1 MILIQFLNGLSTA
14 MLLFLLASGLTLIF
28 GVLRVI
34 NFAHGSLYMMGAY
47 FTYSLVHLSG
57 SYWFSLLVAPI
68 FVAVMAGII
77 ELSFLRRLY
86 AREHEFQLLL
96 LYSFVLI
103 LDDVVKVFWGT
114 ALKLVPKPEALA
126 GSIEIVGRPFPA
138 YTLLIIVLG
147 PVVALILWYSLN
159 KTKIG
164 KQVVAASLDR
174 EAANALG
181 MNVPFLYTLVF
192 VFGAWLGG
200 LGGAVA
206 APLRA
211 ASPGM
216 GMEIVIMSFAV
227 VIIGGLGSV
236 WGALLGSLII
246 GEVLAFGT
254 LIVPKLVVLLPFA
267 LMILIFLWR
276 PQGLFGKG
284 GV

>member
-1 MILIQFLNGLSTA
+1 MIFIQFLNGLSTA

-34 NFAHGSLYMMGAY
+34 NFAHGSLYMLGAY
-47 FTYSLVHLSG
+47 FTYSIATLSG
-57 SYWFSLLVAPI
+57 NYWLSLVVAPLC
-68 FVAVMAGII
+68 VAVAAAII
-77 ELSFLRRLY
+77 ELFFLRRLY

-96 LYSFVLI
+96 LFGFVLV
-103 LDDVVKVFWGT
+103 LDDVVKACWGT
-114 ALKLVPKPEALA
+114 ALKLVPKPAALD
-126 GSIEIVGRPFPA
+126 GSVQILGRTFPE
-138 YTLLIIVLG
+138 YTVLIIVLG
-147 PVVALILWYSLN
+147 PLVALGLWYALAR
-159 KTKIG
+159 TRIG
-164 KQVVAASLDR
+164 KQIVAASLDR
-174 EAANALG
+174 DAANALG
-181 MNVPFLYTLVF
+181 MNVPFLYTTVF

-227 VIIGGLGSV
+227 VIIGGLGSI
-236 WGALLGSLII
+236 WGAFLGSILI

-254 LIVPKLVVLLPFA
+254 LVVPKFVVVLPFA
-267 LMILIFLWR
+267 FMILVFLWR

>member
-1 MILIQFLNGLSTA
+1 MIFIQFLNGLSTA

-34 NFAHGSLYMMGAY
+34 NFAHGSLYMLGAY
-47 FTYSLVHLSG
+47 FTYTIATLSG
-57 SYWFSLLVAPI
+57 NYWIALVVAPLC
-68 FVAVMAGII
+68 VALAATII
-77 ELSFLRRLY
+77 ELFFLRRLY
-86 AREHEFQLLL
+86 IREHEFQLLL
-96 LYSFVLI
+96 LFGFVLI
-103 LDDVVKVFWGT
+103 LDDVVKACWGS
-114 ALKLVPKPEALA
+114 ALKLVPKPAALD
-126 GSIEIVGRPFPA
+126 GSVRILGRDFPE

-147 PVVALILWYSLN
+147 PLVALGLWYALAR
-159 KTKIG
+159 TKIG
-164 KQVVAASLDR
+164 KQIVAASVDR
-174 EAANALG
+174 DAANALG
-181 MNVPFLYTLVF
+181 MNVPFLYTTVF

-200 LGGAVA
+200 VGGAVA

-227 VIIGGLGSV
+227 VIVGGLGSI
-236 WGALLGSLII
+236 WGAFLGSILI

-254 LIVPKLVVLLPFA
+254 LVVPKLVVILPFA
-267 LMILIFLWR
+267 LMILVFLWR

>member
-1 MILIQFLNGLSTA
+1 MIFIQFLNGLSTA

-34 NFAHGSLYMMGAY
+34 NFAHGSLYMLGAY
-47 FTYSLVHLSG
+47 FTYGIATLSGNYWLSLV
-57 SYWFSLLVAPI
+57 VAPLC
-68 FVAVMAGII
+68 VAVAAAII
-77 ELSFLRRLY
+77 ELFFLRRLY

-96 LYSFVLI
+96 LFGFVLV
-103 LDDVVKVFWGT
+103 LDDVVKACWGT
-114 ALKLVPKPEALA
+114 ALKLVPKPAALD
-126 GSIEIVGRPFPA
+126 GSVQIFGRTFPE
-138 YTLLIIVLG
+138 YTLLIIILG
-147 PVVALILWYSLN
+147 PLVALGLWYALSR
-159 KTKIG
+159 TRIG
-164 KQVVAASLDR
+164 KQIVAASLDR
-174 EAANALG
+174 DAANALG
-181 MNVPFLYTLVF
+181 MNVPFLYTTVF

-200 LGGAVA
+200 IGGAVA

-227 VIIGGLGSV
+227 VIIGGLGSI
-236 WGALLGSLII
+236 WGAFLGSILI

-254 LIVPKLVVLLPFA
+254 LVVPKFVVVLPFA
-267 LMILIFLWR
+267 FMILVFLWR

>member
-1 MILIQFLNGLSTA
+1 MIFIQFLNGLSTA

-34 NFAHGSLYMMGAY
+34 NFAHGSLYMLGAY
-47 FTYSLVHLSG
+47 FTYSIATLSG
-57 SYWFSLLVAPI
+57 NYWLSLVVAPLC
-68 FVAVMAGII
+68 VAVAAAII
-77 ELSFLRRLY
+77 ELLFLRRLY

-96 LYSFVLI
+96 LFGFVLV
-103 LDDVVKVFWGT
+103 LDDVVKACWGT
-114 ALKLVPKPEALA
+114 ALKLVPKPAALD
-126 GSIEIVGRPFPA
+126 GSVQILGRTFPE
-138 YTLLIIVLG
+138 YTVLIIVLG
-147 PVVALILWYSLN
+147 PLVALGLWYALAR
-159 KTKIG
+159 TRIG
-164 KQVVAASLDR
+164 KQIVAASLDR
-174 EAANALG
+174 DAANALG
-181 MNVPFLYTLVF
+181 MNVPFLYTTVF

-227 VIIGGLGSV
+227 VIIGGLGSI
-236 WGALLGSLII
+236 WGAFLGSILI

-254 LIVPKLVVLLPFA
+254 LVVPKFVVVLPFA
-267 LMILIFLWR
+267 FMILVFLWR

>member
-1 MILIQFLNGLSTA
+1 MIFIQFLNGLSTA

-34 NFAHGSLYMMGAY
+34 NFAHGSLYMLGAY
-47 FTYSLVHLSG
+47 FTYSVATLSG
-57 SYWFSLLVAPI
+57 NYWVSLLVAPL
-68 FVAVMAGII
+68 FVALSATII
-77 ELSFLRRLY
+77 ELCFLRRLY
-86 AREHEFQLLL
+86 VREHEFQLLL
-96 LYSFVLI
+96 LFGFVLI
-103 LDDVVKVFWGT
+103 LDDVVKACWGT
-114 ALKLVPKPEALA
+114 ALKLVPKPESLA
-126 GSIEIVGRPFPA
+126 GSVQIIGRQFPT
-138 YTLLIIVLG
+138 YTILIIVMG
-147 PVVALILWYSLN
+147 PLVALGLWYALN
-159 KTKIG
+159 RTKIG
-164 KQVVAASLDR
+164 KQVVAASVDR

-181 MNVPFLYTLVF
+181 MNVPFLYTTVF

-200 LGGAVA
+200 ISGAIA

-236 WGALLGSLII
+236 WGAFLGSLLI

-254 LIVPKLVVLLPFA
+254 LIVPKQVVVLPFA
-267 LMILIFLWR
+267 FMILIFLCR

>member
-34 NFAHGSLYMMGAY
+34 NFAHGSLYMLGAY
-47 FTYSLVHLSG
+47 STYTMALVSG
-57 SYWFSLLVAPI
+57 SYWVSLIVAPL
-68 FVAVMAGII
+68 FVACASIII
-77 ELSFLRRLY
+77 ETCFLRRLY

-96 LYSFVLI
+96 LFGFVLI
-103 LDDVVKVFWGT
+103 LDDVVKAFWGT
-114 ALKLVPKPEALA
+114 SLRLVSRPEILS
-126 GSIEIVGRPFPA
+126 GSVRIIGRDFPT
-138 YTLLIIVLG
+138 YTLLIIVMG
-147 PVVALILWYSLN
+147 PLVALTLWYMLN
-159 KTKIG
+159 RTRIG

-181 MNVPFLYTLVF
+181 MNVPFLYTAVF

-200 LGGAVA
+200 ISGAIA

-227 VIIGGLGSV
+227 VIVGGLGSV
-236 WGALLGSLII
+236 WGAFLGSILI

-254 LIVPKLVVLLPFA
+254 LIVPKMVVVLPFA
-267 LMILIFLWR
+267 FMILIFLWR
-276 PQGLFGKG
+276 PQGLLGKG

>member
-1 MILIQFLNGLSTA
+1 MIFIQFLNGLSTA

-34 NFAHGSLYMMGAY
+34 NFAHGSLYMLGAY
-47 FTYSLVHLSG
+47 FTYGIATLSGNYWLSLVLAP
-57 SYWFSLLVAPI
+57 LCVA
-68 FVAVMAGII
+68 AAATII
-77 ELSFLRRLY
+77 ELFFLRRLY

-96 LYSFVLI
+96 LFGFVLV
-103 LDDVVKVFWGT
+103 LDDVVKACWGT
-114 ALKLVPKPEALA
+114 ALKLVPKPAALDGSVQILGRTFPEYTVLIILMGPLVALGLWYALA
-126 GSIEIVGRPFPA
+126 R
-138 YTLLIIVLG
+138 
-147 PVVALILWYSLN
+147 
-159 KTKIG
+159 TKIG
-164 KQVVAASLDR
+164 KQIVAASLDR
-174 EAANALG
+174 DAANALG
-181 MNVPFLYTLVF
+181 MNVPFLYTTVF

-200 LGGAVA
+200 IGGAVA

-227 VIIGGLGSV
+227 VIIGGLGSI
-236 WGALLGSLII
+236 WGAFLGSILI

-254 LIVPKLVVLLPFA
+254 LVVPKFVVVLPFA
-267 LMILIFLWR
+267 FMILVFLVR

>member
-1 MILIQFLNGLSTA
+1 MLLIQFLNGLSTA

-34 NFAHGSLYMMGAY
+34 NFAHGSMYMLGAY
-47 FTYSLVHLSG
+47 FTYSLARFSG
-57 SYWFSLLVAPI
+57 SYWVSLLVAPL
-68 FVAVMAGII
+68 FVALVAGLI
-77 ELSFLRRLY
+77 ELFCLRRLY
-86 AREHEFQLLL
+86 TRDHEFQLLL

-103 LDDVVKVFWGT
+103 LDDTVKAFWGT
-114 ALKLVPKPEALA
+114 ALKLVSKPEVLA
-126 GSIEIVGRPFPA
+126 GSVQIIGREFPK

-147 PVVALILWYSLN
+147 PLVAIGLWYALN
-159 KTKIG
+159 RTKIG
-164 KQVVAASLDR
+164 KQVVAASVDR

-181 MNVPFLYTLVF
+181 MDVPFLYTVVF

-227 VIIGGLGSV
+227 VIIGGLGSI
-236 WGALLGSLII
+236 WGAFLGSLII
-246 GEVLAFGT
+246 GEVLAFGALVVPR
-254 LIVPKLVVLLPFA
+254 LIVLLPFA

>member
-1 MILIQFLNGLSTA
+1 MIFIQFLNGLSTA

-34 NFAHGSLYMMGAY
+34 NFAHGSLYMLGAY
-47 FTYSLVHLSG
+47 FTYSIATLSG
-57 SYWFSLLVAPI
+57 NYWLSLVVAPLC
-68 FVAVMAGII
+68 VAVAAAII
-77 ELSFLRRLY
+77 ELFFLRRLY

-96 LYSFVLI
+96 LFGFVLV
-103 LDDVVKVFWGT
+103 LDDVVKACWGT
-114 ALKLVPKPEALA
+114 ALKLVPKPAALD
-126 GSIEIVGRPFPA
+126 GSVQILGRTFPE
-138 YTLLIIVLG
+138 YTVLIIVLG
-147 PVVALILWYSLN
+147 PLVALGLWYALAR
-159 KTKIG
+159 TRIG
-164 KQVVAASLDR
+164 KQIVAASLDR
-174 EAANALG
+174 DAANALG
-181 MNVPFLYTLVF
+181 MNVPFLYTTVF

-227 VIIGGLGSV
+227 VIIGGLGSI
-236 WGALLGSLII
+236 WGAFLGSILI

-254 LIVPKLVVLLPFA
+254 LVVPKFVVVLTFA
-267 LMILIFLWR
+267 FMILVFLWR

>member
-1 MILIQFLNGLSTA
+1 

-34 NFAHGSLYMMGAY
+34 NFAHGSLYMLGAY
-47 FTYSLVHLSG
+47 FTYSIATLSG
-57 SYWFSLLVAPI
+57 NYWLSLVVAPLC
-68 FVAVMAGII
+68 VAVAAAII
-77 ELSFLRRLY
+77 ELLFLRRLY

-96 LYSFVLI
+96 LFGFVLV
-103 LDDVVKVFWGT
+103 LDDVVKACWGT
-114 ALKLVPKPEALA
+114 ALKLVPKPAALD
-126 GSIEIVGRPFPA
+126 GSVQILGRTFPE
-138 YTLLIIVLG
+138 YTVLIIVLG
-147 PVVALILWYSLN
+147 PLVALGLWYALAR
-159 KTKIG
+159 TRIG
-164 KQVVAASLDR
+164 KQIVAASLDR
-174 EAANALG
+174 DAANALG
-181 MNVPFLYTLVF
+181 MNVPFLYTTVF

-227 VIIGGLGSV
+227 VIIGGLGSI
-236 WGALLGSLII
+236 WGAFLGSILI

-254 LIVPKLVVLLPFA
+254 LVVPKFVVVLPFA
-267 LMILIFLWR
+267 FMILVFLWR